1 MENRPMEVSEQNRIR
16 LDKLTALQQAG
27 KNPYAITTYDCTD
40 HSGEIQ
46 ADFAKY
52 DGKEVSIA
60 GRMMSRRVMGKAS
73 FAHLQDRDGRIQIYV
88 RKEDVGEEAY
98 KAFKEDDIGDILGVK
113 GFVFQ
118 TKTGETSIH
127 ARQITLLTKSVAA
140 RYGKDNIRCNSI
152 HPATVDTPFVAALM
166 ADPVKKQARLNEI
179 PLGRLT
185 SVEDVANAVLYLASD
200 EASFLN
206 GVNLPID
213 GGVTCY

>member
-127 ARQITLLTKSVAA
+127 VKDITLLTKSVEA

>member
-127 ARQITLLTKSVAA
+127 ARQITLLT
-140 RYGKDNIRCNSI
+140 
-152 HPATVDTPFVAALM
+152 
-166 ADPVKKQARLNEI
+166 
-179 PLGRLT
+179 
-185 SVEDVANAVLYLASD
+185 
-200 EASFLN
+200 
-206 GVNLPID
+206 
-213 GGVTCY
+213 